1 MALSISQ
8 KSSIESYKNQI
19 QGLKNEIQRF
29 RLEKKKVSERI
40 SRELKNAKD
49 AKEKESIRK
58 SKATSDHQ
66 IKVSIESL
74 TKSIERTRGYIQDIR
89 SRA

>member
-58 SKATSDHQ
+58 SKATSEHQ